1 MSELVLLCVKKETL
15 WAAKKK
21 KLVEMTIREF
31 IALSYYIDWMGCV
44 GVSYLSISINTRRQI
59 LSHSPSVPKK

>member
-1 MSELVLLCVKKETL
+1 MSELVLLCVKKEL
-15 WAAKKK
+15 VGGKK

-59 LSHSPSVPKK
+59 LSHYPSVPKK